1 VAGAAVVLA
10 FFMTGAVP
18 AQETD
23 LEQRA
28 LALVNEARAEA
39 GLDALSYSASLA
51 EAAQQ
56 HAEDMLERD
65 YYAHETPGGETFA
78 DRIREAG
85 DERWLLTAENIARC
99 AGCQTPPGV
108 ARVEAFHEGWMDS
121 AGHRRNILEEDA
133 TSFGFG
139 IVGEGEAVYAVQ
151 TFAGR

>member
-1 VAGAAVVLA
+1 
-10 FFMTGAVP
+10 MTGAAP

-85 DERWLLTAENIARC
+85 DERWLLTAEN
-99 AGCQTPPGV
+99 
-108 ARVEAFHEGWMDS
+108 
-121 AGHRRNILEEDA
+121 
-133 TSFGFG
+133 
-139 IVGEGEAVYAVQ
+139 
-151 TFAGR
+151 